1 MVGTL
6 ADRLAQLA
14 QAFNERRLDVP
25 PGLIDRGC
33 VFRLN
38 GVAYEDTMG
47 RPVSDPIVRLV
58 ARGPA
63 AYRFLA
69 QAMRYALPDA
79 RVAVEDVEP
88 GDASPGQLASATAS
102 VEGTLRGQSSPFR
115 TSVALALVIG
125 EHGLV
130 RELAA
135 MMDEQHVDAIR
146 EARQR

>member
-1 MVGTL
+1 MSETL
-6 ADRLAQLA
+6 AGRLALLA
-14 QAFNERRLDVP
+14 DAFNDRRLDVP
-25 PGLIDRGC
+25 PGLIDRAC

-47 RPVSDPIVRLV
+47 RPATDPIVRLV

-79 RVAVEDVEP
+79 RVVVDEVEP
-88 GDASPGQLASATAS
+88 ADASPGQLASATAF

-130 RELAA
+130 QEFAA
-135 MMDEQHVDAIR
+135 MMDEQHVDWIR